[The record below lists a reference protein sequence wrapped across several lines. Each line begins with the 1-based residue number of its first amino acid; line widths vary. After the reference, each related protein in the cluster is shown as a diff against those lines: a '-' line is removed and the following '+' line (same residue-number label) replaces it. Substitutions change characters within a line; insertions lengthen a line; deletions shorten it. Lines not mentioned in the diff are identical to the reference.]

1 MKNRLIQATALF
13 AAGILIVMGCFYF
26 YIRNYGSSNE
36 KAEQIVALN
45 EIEQLVKKAVP
56 DTREKELLQ
65 LHEKV
70 SDLQE
75 RIRSGPSGYNASAN
89 LTMLLVTGA
98 FSLIFLLLLLGYVY
112 FNILRPFEKMQR
124 FAQQISAGDFDLPL
138 NYERS
143 NYFGAFT
150 WAFDNMRREITK
162 ARACEREAVENNKTV
177 IATLSHDIKT
187 PIASIHAYAEALE
200 ANFGSTPEKRARYL
214 GVIQKK
220 CREVADLTN
229 DLFIHSLSDLEKL
242 KIQAEKVEIGELLSA
257 ALEDLSLQQDRVSFV
272 RPGFSSYV
280 WVDKKRFV
288 QVIENIINNAGK
300 YANTPCR
307 VSVERGEGQ
316 VRIRFRDYGKGIPDE
331 DMPFILNKFYR
342 GRNSENEQGSGLG
355 LYIVKYVMDRLK
367 GRIELKNCGDGLEVM
382 LELPEDVS

>member
-26 YIRNYGSSNE
+26 YIRNYGSTNE
-36 KAEQIVALN
+36 KAEQILALN
-45 EIEQLVKKAVP
+45 EIEQLVKKAVS
-56 DTREKELLQ
+56 DTREKELSQ
-65 LHEKV
+65 LNEKV
-70 SDLQE
+70 SALQE
-75 RIRSGPSGYNASAN
+75 RIRSGPSDYNASAY

-98 FSLIFLLLLLGYVY
+98 FSLTFLLLLLGYVY

-124 FAQQISAGDFDLPL
+124 FAQRIAVGDFDLPL

-187 PIASIHAYAEALE
+187 PIASIQAYAEALD

-214 GVIQKK
+214 EVIQKK
-220 CREVADLTN
+220 CQEVADLTN
-229 DLFIHSLSDLEKL
+229 DLFLHSLSDLEKL
-242 KIQAEKVEIGELLSA
+242 KIQAEKVEIGEFLSA
-257 ALEDLSLQQDRVSFV
+257 ALEDLSLQKDRVSFV

-300 YANTPCR
+300 YAKTPCR

-367 GRIELKNCGDGLEVM
+367 GRVELKNCRDGLEVM
-382 LELPEDVS
+382 LELPEAVS